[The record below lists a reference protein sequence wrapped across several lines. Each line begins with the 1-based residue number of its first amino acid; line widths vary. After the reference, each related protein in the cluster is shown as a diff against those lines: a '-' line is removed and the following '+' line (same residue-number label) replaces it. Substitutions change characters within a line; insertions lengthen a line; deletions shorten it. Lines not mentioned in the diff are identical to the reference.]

1 MMLYKQ
7 RNPSAFAFLD
17 RIGMRVSTFSEV
29 YEKRGLGMC
38 MGLTNLVQVLFG
50 LFAVKLVNIPL

>member
-7 RNPSAFAFLD
+7 SNPNAFAFLD
-17 RIGMRVSTFSEV
+17 RIGMRVSTFSEL
-29 YEKRGLGMC
+29 YEKRSLGLR

>member
-1 MMLYKQ
+1 
-7 RNPSAFAFLD
+7 
-17 RIGMRVSTFSEV
+17 MRVSTFNEV
-29 YEKRGLGMC
+29 YEKRGLGMR

>member
-7 RNPSAFAFLD
+7 RNPSAFTFLD

-29 YEKRGLGMC
+29 YEKRNLGMR